1 LGSTRNGKPV
11 CAPPKTV
18 EVNFSRIYRK
28 LRIRSRMELYRA
40 WESGNASTP
49 PE

>member
-1 LGSTRNGKPV
+1 LHL
-11 CAPPKTV
+11 PKTV
-18 EVNFSRIYRK
+18 EVNLSRIYRK

-49 PE
+49 LE